1 MDNASDPYDIL
12 KQFYGPIV
20 AQTHPEHSASWP
32 LLSGADLKNG
42 TFGSWMIFFFKHT
55 GNPTIRS
62 TSGVGELPRSVIGFD
77 EINDQNLEV
86 VRENLYRHFRANL
99 DDCILIAPPTG
110 EVRLDEFNKMLLRH
124 QTAMG
129 LARMKVFLSH
139 KSPDKTMV
147 RGYKALLDTLGFDAW
162 LDEDAMSAGAQLD
175 RSILQGMR
183 DSCAAVFFITPK
195 FADESYLA
203 TEINYAIQQQRER
216 PAQFAIITLVLTE
229 NDVRPQVPGLL
240 SSFVWKEPNSQVE
253 AFREIIRSL
262 PIKVGPVNWK

>member
-1 MDNASDPYDIL
+1 ML
-12 KQFYGPIV
+12 KHVYAPLV

-32 LLSGADLKNG
+32 LLSGADLKI
-42 TFGSWMIFFFKHT
+42 GSFRSWSIFLFKHT
-55 GNPTIRS
+55 GNPAMHS
-62 TSGVGELPRSVIGFD
+62 TSELGELPRSAIGFD

-86 VRENLYRHFRANL
+86 VRENLYRHFRTSL
-99 DDCILIAPPTG
+99 GDYILIAPTTG
-110 EVRLDEFNKMLLRH
+110 EVHRNEFNKMLLRH

-129 LARMKVFLSH
+129 LAHMKIFLSH

-162 LDEDAMSAGAQLD
+162 LDEESMPAGAQLD

-203 TEINYAIQQQRER
+203 TEINYAIQQHRER
-216 PAQFAIITLVLTE
+216 PTKFVIITLVFTE
-229 NDVRPQVPGLL
+229 NNIKPQVPDLL
-240 SSFVWKEPNSQVE
+240 TPFVWKEPNSQVE

-262 PIKVGPVNWK
+262 PIRVGPVNWR